1 MAMVIPEPFFPQAS
15 PWKAAFLVILTM
27 MGILIS
33 GTIYL
38 LRREHSGRLKVQQK
52 RKHLQCEKDELQ
64 TTKEDALLSTSA
76 LREELDG
83 RKAAYRTG
91 ECLPQCPTAP
101 CVLAS

>member
-1 MAMVIPEPFFPQAS
+1 M
-15 PWKAAFLVILTM
+15 ILTM

-64 TTKEDALLSTSA
+64 TTKEDALLSTSESPQ
-76 LREELDG
+76 LR
-83 RKAAYRTG
+83 RTDSVSPG
-91 ECLPQCPTAP
+91 GPS
-101 CVLAS
+101 VLGSG